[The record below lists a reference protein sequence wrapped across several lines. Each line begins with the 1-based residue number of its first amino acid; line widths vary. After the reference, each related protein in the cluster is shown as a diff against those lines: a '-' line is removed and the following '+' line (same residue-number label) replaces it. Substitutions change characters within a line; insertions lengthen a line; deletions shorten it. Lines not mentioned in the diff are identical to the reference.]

1 MRCKNIRSI
10 TVSLKPLEKSAL
22 LSQMSN
28 LETLLNTNLDSVL
41 NVSTPN
47 KNERNLYSK
56 MDNLYHQLVEINVDP
71 NQVSMDQ
78 MCQLMQIFQAVLQHK
93 NDNLIETRETLKTQ
107 DEQVHDQELEIK
119 RLRMLQKQ
127 GSSQDRDMMD
137 FQDELINLERKYDS
151 ATRDIESLT
160 EMLEQERQINSNVLA
175 ASKEDYVKMT
185 VLNNTNKKLELDLR
199 ELRMQLTA
207 QRGRLTSRLGD
218 EDGQKALIHQ
228 KNVEINRFIEEN
240 TNLNSVNECL
250 TVDLEEVTN
259 ELQAAMEELDS
270 KNQEIKNLNKEL
282 EECTGKM
289 QELED
294 ERDGL
299 RARIENLG
307 DGVDKERSRQ
317 RKLVDGIEKDL
328 EYYQN
333 QCKALESSRQDLESK
348 LKKYEEKFQRVSSQ
362 ESAILIE
369 KLEAEIE
376 SKDNEIEKLQLNV
389 KNITTDFEI
398 LALDWDKMDK
408 ESKSRNPKRSDIVN
422 KHKQLTPDE
431 KAQLN
436 QRIDYLT
443 KAQAKERAK
452 IDELA
457 KIITEKEAEI
467 LDQRL
472 HLEKYENGLYG
483 LKDSIAEIKLWKSRH
498 QNAEKQCHEYIK
510 KVSDL
515 EFQAADLA
523 EEVVALREKLGLPF
537 TEIDISNFKN
547 IKLVELEQTKS
558 LVKTLQDEIE
568 KLEEERIELKS
579 KLRFNTMKTSANIQP
594 VNVGLEMSDLL
605 ALEDYCLRLKSG
617 RLSAEQLSEF
627 RPSIQSLDKL
637 FEQIE
642 NIVSNWDQESKKLQE
657 QEIHIVKLEQE
668 CQTYEQALVELSR
681 TFAGAET
688 DNIGEKN
695 PLLDQLISL
704 LHAKLGANTKIEKFM
719 EQEGIPLIKSLKDEL
734 HSARYQLKKVTAE
747 KIELVAKLTEA
758 SNSSKELS
766 SELAQAQKLEPNL
779 SELKN
784 VVRDLMRGEIKDEV
798 LLGSLLTTL
807 SALESKERLLETK
820 NALLLNYESKMKS
833 LAAKSKLLFNK
844 FSSFKVESESTNC
857 KLLKEIEIKDT
868 ELAVLK
874 IKLTR
879 SEKALMASATSTE
892 SSEENTKTYQRQLIV
907 VEVES
912 EKLRRKFQILET
924 REKNNVLVVKRLTTA
939 IYDLERVSRS
949 TIARLRWSRDE
960 LTQRLTVVTNELAA
974 SIPQSEYQELQKML
988 RCYIKKYKML
998 IEKSPDPESVPILER
1013 IDQLAMNHY
1022 QWKLKAAKFDEIVSQ
1037 SLLGDEHPKEDN
1049 HSEQFWLH
1057 KFSALE
1063 VQHKILTEKLNM
1075 YESKLSRCKQDLNQV
1090 C

>member
-1 MRCKNIRSI
+1 
-10 TVSLKPLEKSAL
+10 
-22 LSQMSN
+22 MSN

-348 LKKYEEKFQRVSSQ
+348 LKKYEEKFQSVSSQ
-362 ESAILIE
+362 ESAVLID

-376 SKDNEIEKLQLNV
+376 SKNKEIETLQWNV
-389 KNITTDFEI
+389 KNITNDFEL

-408 ESKSRNPKRSDIVN
+408 ESKSKNPKRSEIVN

-443 KAQAKERAK
+443 KAQAKDRAK
-452 IDELA
+452 IDDLA

-467 LDQRL
+467 LDLRL
-472 HLEKYENGLYG
+472 HLEKYENGQFG
-483 LKDSIAEIKLWKSRH
+483 LKDSIAEIKVWKARH
-498 QNAEKQCHEYIK
+498 QIAEKQCHEYIK

-515 EFQAADLA
+515 ECQAADLA
-523 EEVVALREKLGLPF
+523 EEVVALRERLGLPF
-537 TEIDISNFKN
+537 TGIDISNFKN

-568 KLEEERIELKS
+568 KLEEERIELKN
-579 KLRFNTMKTSANIQP
+579 KLRFNTMKTSANNQHG
-594 VNVGLEMSDLL
+594 NLGLEMSDLL
-605 ALEDYCLRLKSG
+605 ALEDYCSRLKSG
-617 RLSAEQLSEF
+617 KLKAEQLFEF
-627 RPSIQSLDKL
+627 RPPIQSLDKL

-642 NIVSNWDQESKKLQE
+642 NIVSNWDQESKNLQE
-657 QEIHIVKLEQE
+657 QEIQIVKLEQE
-668 CQTYEQALVELSR
+668 CQIYEQALVELSR
-681 TFAGAET
+681 TFAGTEIDT
-688 DNIGEKN
+688 DGEKN
-695 PLLDQLISL
+695 PLFDQLIAL

-719 EQEGIPLIKSLKDEL
+719 EQGGIPLIKSLKDEL
-734 HSARYQLKKVTAE
+734 HSTRDQLKKITAE
-747 KIELVAKLTEA
+747 KNELVAKLTEM
-758 SNSSKELS
+758 SNRSKELS

-779 SELKN
+779 SDLKDLVREL
-784 VVRDLMRGEIKDEV
+784 MQGEIKDEV

-879 SEKALMASATSTE
+879 SEEALMASATSPE
-892 SSEENTKTYQRQLIV
+892 SSEENAKTFHRQLV
-907 VEVES
+907 VAQVES
-912 EKLRRKFQILET
+912 EKLRRNVQILEIS
-924 REKNNVLVVKRLTTA
+924 EKHNVLVVKRLTTA
-939 IYDLERVSRS
+939 IYDLERASRN
-949 TIARLRWSRDE
+949 TIARLRLSRDE
-960 LTQRLTVVTNELAA
+960 LTQRLTAVTNELAA

-998 IEKSPDPESVPILER
+998 IEKSPDPESVTIHER
-1013 IDQLAMNHY
+1013 IDQLATKHY
-1022 QWKLKAAKFDEIVSQ
+1022 EWKIKAAKFDEIVSQ
-1037 SLLGDEHPKEDN
+1037 SFHGDEHPAEDK
-1049 HSEQFWLH
+1049 HSEQSWLN

-1063 VQHKILTEKLNM
+1063 VQHKILAEKLNM